1 MARDRSHPRSATAL
15 ALWNLRWPAVYLCG
29 PVVGVLLVHLLFGL
43 PGALWLL
50 AGVFFLFS
58 LLLFGILLRGET
70 RRIRTAALRHR

>member
-1 MARDRSHPRSATAL
+1 MAPDRSRPHSATTL

-29 PVVGVLLVHLLFGL
+29 PVVGVLLVHLWFGL
-43 PGALWLL
+43 PGGLWLL

-70 RRIRTAALRHR
+70 RRLRAAAMRHR